1 MSLPVDVILVRHG
14 QSELNEAGRASR
26 KGDNHFFT
34 PEFRNTHSRN
44 FRLTDLGIRQAKV
57 AGEWLKKNAPMP
69 LDRFY
74 VSDYIRAKETA
85 GYLYLSQVEWRPEF
99 SLRERDLAL
108 MDNCPEDEK
117 KRLFELE
124 TRQYEIDPFLS
135 YPAGGGESIAALC
148 HRLKTDFVSHLARE
162 CADKMVIAVCHGH
175 VMRALQLIFENVGH
189 DDFIRLE
196 SSEYPEDKI
205 RNCQIFWYT
214 RRDPKTGMV
223 SDRLMAVRSICPLI
237 YPTDAEEDW
246 GWRSIQRRRY
256 SNQDLF
262 EEVSRYPRHIS

>member
-1 MSLPVDVILVRHG
+1 MQGLGAKVAKFKKYYIILLLLFFKYKDAIMSLPVDIVLVRHG
-14 QSELNEAGRASR
+14 QSELNKAGKASR

-85 GYLYLSQVEWRPEF
+85 VYLDLPQAEWRPEF
-99 SLRERDLAL
+99 SLRERDMAL

-117 KRLFELE
+117 RRLFALE
-124 TRQYEIDPFLS
+124 KRQHEIDPFFS

-162 CADKMVIAVCHGH
+162 CSSKKVIAICHGH
-175 VMRALQLIFENVGH
+175 VMRAL
-189 DDFIRLE
+189 
-196 SSEYPEDKI
+196 
-205 RNCQIFWYT
+205 
-214 RRDPKTGMV
+214 
-223 SDRLMAVRSICPLI
+223 
-237 YPTDAEEDW
+237 
-246 GWRSIQRRRY
+246 
-256 SNQDLF
+256 
-262 EEVSRYPRHIS
+262 